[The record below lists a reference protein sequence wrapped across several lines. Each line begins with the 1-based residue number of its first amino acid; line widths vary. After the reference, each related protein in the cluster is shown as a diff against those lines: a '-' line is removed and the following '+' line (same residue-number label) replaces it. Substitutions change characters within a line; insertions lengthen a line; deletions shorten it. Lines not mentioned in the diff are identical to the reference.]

1 MSGRHKK
8 TDYYQSTLK
17 FFCIPDYT
25 VGHGITP
32 CQPLNVGRGLVV
44 KTTHRR
50 SGITPCPEDIK
61 LIDINYHKLA
71 I

>member
-8 TDYYQSTLK
+8 TDYYQSTLN

-32 CQPLNVGRGLVV
+32 YQPHNVGRGLTVYTV
-44 KTTHRR
+44 HRR

-61 LIDINYHKLA
+61 LILVLYHKLT